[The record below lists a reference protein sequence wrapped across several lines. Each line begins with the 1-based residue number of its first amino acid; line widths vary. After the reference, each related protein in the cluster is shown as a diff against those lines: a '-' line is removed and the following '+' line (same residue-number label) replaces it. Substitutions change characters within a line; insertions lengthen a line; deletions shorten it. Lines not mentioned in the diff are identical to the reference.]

1 MAKVK
6 RKNLK
11 VYKDGK
17 WKYVFGVDKN
27 SGLVVVTSD
36 INQALEGTKEN
47 LEYYYNK
54 FSKLTFISDSH

>member
-1 MAKVK
+1 M
-6 RKNLK
+6 
-11 VYKDGK
+11 YKDGK